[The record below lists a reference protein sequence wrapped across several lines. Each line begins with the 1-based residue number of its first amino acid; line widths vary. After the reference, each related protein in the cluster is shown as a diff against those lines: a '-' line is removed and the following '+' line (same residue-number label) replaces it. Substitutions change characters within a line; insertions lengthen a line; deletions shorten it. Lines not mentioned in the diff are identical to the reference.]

1 MTIKYLPTKA
11 ALAKVTINRRTFKT
25 GVSKPAIGKLEKQG
39 LLVWIQVD
47 GKRMIDLLESEKN
60 GVLIDWGE
68 LERQQQLQTIRQEFI
83 FDPETYSE
91 CIMTTTLLICLREFE
106 KSEMSQ
112 KAVEE
117 VMISSIR
124 DYIREFETGIPMNSE
139 PEDDELE

>member
-1 MTIKYLPTKA
+1 
-11 ALAKVTINRRTFKT
+11 
-25 GVSKPAIGKLEKQG
+25 
-39 LLVWIQVD
+39 
-47 GKRMIDLLESEKN
+47 MIDLLESEKN